1 MPTEPEQT
9 ELSSDA
15 ELSDQDLEVV
25 TGGQGVKTFTEHAP
39 FSINSSNEPPTSGTG
54 PYNPTP
60 RPQL

>member
-9 ELSSDA
+9 EFSDA

-25 TGGQGVKTFTEHAP
+25 TGGQGVKT
-39 FSINSSNEPPTSGTG
+39 SIEPARLSISSNNEPPTSGTG

-60 RPQL
+60 RPQH